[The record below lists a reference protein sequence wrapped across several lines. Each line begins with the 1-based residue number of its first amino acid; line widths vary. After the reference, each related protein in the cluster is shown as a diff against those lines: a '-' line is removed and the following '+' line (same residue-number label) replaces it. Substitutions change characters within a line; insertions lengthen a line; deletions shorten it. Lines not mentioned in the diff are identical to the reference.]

1 MKSNFNHSA
10 FVLFVCLLVLSFSSC
25 TKDPKIITTD
35 SSCNSASPKHDT
47 VVLLVL
53 GQSNAANAGSEK
65 YTSPCAQTQNFY
77 NGQLVPLSD
86 PLLGSNGDGGSVWSR
101 LGQQLIEN
109 NFAGHVIVAPAAV
122 GGTRIEQWIQGGDL
136 HHLIVETVA
145 SLRSKNLKVT
155 HVLWHQGE
163 SNHTALNALLTPTQ
177 NAKLYQQNF
186 LLLVQQLRALGVD
199 APVFPAM
206 TSRCGATPSD
216 TTLIAAQRDLAN
228 DALGIFNGPNT
239 DILGNEFRSDNCH
252 FNGTGLKT
260 HAILWANAISGH

>member
-1 MKSNFNHSA
+1 MKASHNRILF
-10 FVLFVCLLVLSFSSC
+10 FVVVFSFLFFACS
-25 TKDPKIITTD
+25 KDPKINATD
-35 SSCNSASPKHDT
+35 YTCNSTSPKHDT
-47 VVLLVL
+47 IVLLVL

-77 NGQLVPLSD
+77 NGNLFPLSD

-145 SLRSKNLKVT
+145 SLQSKNLKVT

-163 SNHTALNALLTPTQ
+163 SNHSALNTLITPTQ
-177 NAKLYQQNF
+177 NAQLYQQNF
-186 LLLVQQLRALGVD
+186 YVLVQQLRALGID

-206 TSRCGATPSD
+206 TSRCGSTPSD
-216 TTLIAAQRDLAN
+216 TALISAQHKLAN
-228 DALGIFNGPNT
+228 NSLGIFNGPNT
-239 DILGNEFRSDNCH
+239 DILDNEYRSDNCH
-252 FNGTGLKT
+252 FNGLGLKT
-260 HAILWANAISGH
+260 HAILWANAIANH